1 MASQHKKVIVVDSK
15 SSYDKLLDDAG
26 PNKHVL
32 VEFYASWCGP
42 CAMIG
47 PRLEQLAVEYASRM
61 MILKIDV
68 DNNEELALQYEISS
82 MPTFLI
88 IKNHVT
94 LIQFV
99 GSNVD
104 RVVSTVEKY
113 VGRADEV
120 PVKAGSKS
128 NEGNANSAP
137 VSKL

>member
-15 SSYDKLLDDAG
+15 SSYDKLLEDAG

-32 VEFYASWCGP
+32 VEFYATWCGP

-47 PRLEQLAVEYASRM
+47 PRLEQLATEYSSRM

-68 DNNEELALQYEISS
+68 DQNEDLALQYEISS

-88 IKNHVT
+88 IKNRVT
-94 LIQFV
+94 LFQFV

-120 PVKAGSKS
+120 PVKAGNKS